1 MNNTLPAS
9 GKLVFEHAIPC
20 WDEGLPLGNGFC
32 GALIWGPSE
41 GLRFSLDRGDLWDA
55 TPCEAIRDPEF
66 TYANL
71 VRFARE
77 GREDEIRR
85 VFDAPYNHPVPTKL
99 PAGKLVFDFGSGKP
113 QRSVLEFARAE
124 AVIQVGDVELQA
136 FVHACRKYG
145 MIRIAG
151 KTDSFSMRIENPA
164 YGLDDGSRQTVQ
176 VDSVATAS
184 LQTLRYPAP
193 EKGADGEL
201 QWFTQKIGSGE
212 EYGVFV
218 RRRETQ
224 QGVEIAWRVASTA
237 DGPSWKEDTLSE
249 LAQAIERGYDR
260 EIREHLQWWE
270 AYWNRSGLRLPDPLF
285 EKNWYLTNYLL
296 GSCSRKGCYPMPLQG
311 VWTADDGHLPPWKG
325 DYHHDLNTEMSYY
338 SYLKAGHFAEGESFL
353 DYLWNMR
360 DCARRFAH
368 DFYDAEGICLP
379 GTMTQTGDA
388 LGGWGMYSLSPANQ
402 LWLCQSFER
411 HWRITGDRKFLCER
425 AYPYLCDTAQFLLSL
440 LEERDGMYYLPVSS
454 SPEIHD
460 DTIRSFLTPNTNY
473 DLSLMRW
480 LFGALTEMSEQVGD
494 GRVDEWQAHLAKLPQ
509 LAVSDEG
516 VLLLSPDE
524 ALAESHRHLAHAMA
538 IHPLRLIG
546 YDTPE
551 DRRIVDA
558 TIHDLE
564 RWGTGY
570 WVGFSFTWMAELYAV
585 QQNGNGAAYQLQVF
599 WNNHCSPNG
608 FHLNGDYRRRG
619 TSWFHYRPF
628 TLEANFCAAD
638 ALQEMLLQSEGNRL
652 RLFAA
657 VPDEWK
663 EKRMEFVCLRAEQG
677 VQVSAVWDG
686 GAVREFCLQADS
698 DTVVWLHAAPGL
710 EPLAREYDRE
720 GEWLLLPV
728 RAGQPLRWDWN
739 A

>member
-1 MNNTLPAS
+1 MMPENLPAS
-9 GKLVFEHAIPC
+9 GTLAFDHAITR
-20 WDEGLPLGNGFC
+20 WDEALPLGNGFC

-55 TPCEAIRDPEF
+55 TACEAVHSPEF
-66 TYANL
+66 TYHNL
-71 VRFARE
+71 VQFAQRGLE
-77 GREDEIRR
+77 EEIRR

-99 PAGKLVFDFGSGKP
+99 PAGKIVFDFGAVP
-113 QRSVLEFARAE
+113 NQRSVLNFARAE
-124 AVIQVGDVELQA
+124 AVVEIGTIRLET
-136 FVHACRKYG
+136 FVHAVQKYG
-145 MIRIAG
+145 MIRVNVHP
-151 KTDSFSMRIENPA
+151 DEFSFLIENPQ
-164 YGLDDGSRQTVQ
+164 YGLDDGTVQ
-176 VDSVATAS
+176 TEPVNSVNTAS

-193 EKGADGEL
+193 EKSSEGDL
-201 QWFTQKIGSGE
+201 QWFTQKIGCGA

-218 RRRETQ
+218 QKRSTL
-224 QGVEIAWRVASTA
+224 QGTEIAWCVASTA
-237 DGPSWKEDTLSE
+237 DGPFWKEEAKRQLESALQQGYE
-249 LAQAIERGYDR
+249 QAIAS
-260 EIREHLQWWE
+260 HLQWWNV
-270 AYWNRSGLRLPDPLF
+270 YWQQSGLRLPDPLF
-285 EKNWYLTNYLL
+285 EKNWYLANYLL
-296 GSCSRKGCYPMPLQG
+296 ASCSRKGCYPMPLQG
-311 VWTADDGHLPPWKG
+311 VWTADDGCLPPWKG

-338 SYLKAGHFAEGESFL
+338 SYTKAGHFAEGESFL

-360 DCARRFAH
+360 DCAREFARS
-368 DFYDAEGICLP
+368 FYDAKGICLP

-388 LGGWGMYSLSPANQ
+388 LGGWGMYSLSPTNQ

-411 HWRITGDRKFLCER
+411 HWRTTGDEEFLHRR
-425 AYPYLCDTAQFLLSL
+425 AYPYLCETAEFLLSIL
-440 LEERDGMYYLPVSS
+440 QERDGRYYLPVSS

-460 DTIRSFLTPNTNY
+460 DTIQAFLTPNSNY

-480 LFGALTEMSEQVGD
+480 FFGALANMSAAVKD
-494 GRVDEWQAHLAKLPQ
+494 GRQEEWMTHLEKLPQ
-509 LAVSDEG
+509 LAVDEEG

-524 ALAESHRHLAHAMA
+524 ALAESHRHFAHAMA

-608 FHLNGDYRRRG
+608 FHLNGDYLRRG

-638 ALQEMLLQSEGNRL
+638 ALQEMLLQSEENRL

-663 EKRMEFVCLRAEQG
+663 NQRMEFVRLRAEHG
-677 VQVSAVWDG
+677 VKVSAVWDKG
-686 GAVREFCLQADS
+686 KLRAL
-698 DTVVWLHAAPGL
+698 TL
-710 EPLAREYDRE
+710 EAEYDTTVQIQCLSGLQE
-720 GEWLLLPV
+720 LVSNDQHTDGWVTIPLS
-728 RAGQPLRWDWN
+728 AGKTLSYG